1 MACDELIYSKA
12 EARTEDQADDFT
24 ERRRTEPDRLAILGR
39 NGNQP
44 GPTQKLTRVQEIG
57 QNGES
62 VSSCRFTRT
71 PSQGSN
77 MGTITRSFNM
87 TIQDAEP
94 DNQLLDRA
102 LPAIAR
108 LEASLADEHEN
119 SRLGILSTDFLDALT
134 NLGHA
139 IAEESEEMDAL
150 NLIAPGMWA
159 AEEFHSRIISWLLDP
174 SAHHQQARHFIVA
187 LLNSTLAPPRL
198 LDADWSTAQVCQE
211 WENVVDGQLGY
222 LDILIRDRDHQNLI
236 AIENKVFSQEHSN
249 QLTRYRRALADAYP
263 DFARHHIFLS
273 PAGQSANLERDRK
286 HWQPASYS
294 VIHNA
299 IQEVLDVGFA
309 EPNANALLKIYATA
323 IRRNV
328 MPETNIDRQARR
340 IYLEHWEA
348 LDRIF
353 ANKPDYIEETKPIL
367 REAVAKYPF
376 WKLDLE
382 AAQSVRFRAAD
393 WDEFPSTRTGTGWAS
408 GSNALL
414 LFQLRFDGDLPYLD
428 LGLST
433 ASSENTGVR
442 AALFDAVRQNPAVFK
457 PTRNSLADGRMILH
471 REPDCILEPA
481 DQGPGWD
488 DGTARRKIEAWI
500 DNFAAGQ
507 FLAMNRI
514 IVDCLRR
521 HQES

>member
-1 MACDELIYSKA
+1 MTVQGA
-12 EARTEDQADDFT
+12 ETDH
-24 ERRRTEPDRLAILGR
+24 
-39 NGNQP
+39 N
-44 GPTQKLTRVQEIG
+44 
-57 QNGES
+57 S
-62 VSSCRFTRT
+62 
-71 PSQGSN
+71 
-77 MGTITRSFNM
+77 
-87 TIQDAEP
+87 
-94 DNQLLDRA
+94 QLLDRA

-108 LEASLADEHEN
+108 LEASLADERAA
-119 SRLGILSTDFLDALT
+119 SRLAVHSANLLDTLT
-134 NLGHA
+134 NLGHD
-139 IAEESEEMDAL
+139 IAEENEEMDAL
-150 NLIAPGMWA
+150 DLIVHRSWA
-159 AEEFHSRIISWLLDP
+159 DETFHSRIIRWLLDP
-174 SAHHQQARHFIVA
+174 SAHHQQAGHFIAA
-187 LLNSTLAPPRL
+187 LLNATMAPPSL
-198 LDADWSTAQVCQE
+198 LDADWSAAQALRE
-211 WENVVDGQLGY
+211 WRRDVDEQWGY
-222 LDILIRDRDHQNLI
+222 LDILILDRDHQNLI
-236 AIENKVFSQEHSN
+236 AIENKTLSQEHSN
-249 QLTRYRRALADAYP
+249 QLTRYHRALVDAYP
-263 DFARHHIFLS
+263 DFTRHHIFLS
-273 PAGQSANLERDRK
+273 PAGLPPNLEQDRK

-299 IQEVLDVGFA
+299 IQGILENDVA
-309 EPNANALLKIYATA
+309 EPNANALLQIYATTL
-323 IRRNV
+323 RRNV
-328 MPETNIDRQARR
+328 LSDTSIDRQARR
-340 IYLEHWEA
+340 IYLENREA
-348 LDRIF
+348 LDRIL
-353 ANKPDYIEETKPIL
+353 ANKPNWIEETKPLL

-442 AALFDAVRQNPAVFK
+442 AALFDAVRQSPAVFK

-500 DNFAAGQ
+500 DNFAAEQ
-507 FLAMNRI
+507 FPEMNRI

-521 HQES
+521 HQGA